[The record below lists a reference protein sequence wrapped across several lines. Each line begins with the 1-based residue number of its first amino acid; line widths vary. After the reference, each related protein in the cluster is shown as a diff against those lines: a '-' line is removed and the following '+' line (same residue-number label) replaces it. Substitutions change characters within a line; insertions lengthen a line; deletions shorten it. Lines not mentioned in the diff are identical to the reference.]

1 MELAEGIVDDIME
14 LTENGVAAYDSGLGE
29 EVLVTTTLLCFLAD
43 TPMHAEIT
51 STMMPANSQ
60 NPCRACDL
68 GVIRASQ
75 KRTMAYL
82 QFFLQISATGSW
94 IKNGVRSWLGIIAN
108 CYLLWQISKDPRT
121 KTRVEK
127 LGGQLGIKASI
138 NKQIYMYTYDIRA
151 KKECATPANR
161 HFLERI
167 RLCDEEAP
175 ERLFNPF
182 FRLPDFDG
190 CTDTPVEILHV
201 FLLGVVKY
209 MVRDLMGKMKP
220 AQLGLIEGR
229 YRAFQKA
236 GLNIPSL
243 SPYYMAKH
251 SSNFTGKEFKAV
263 LQSAPF
269 VLFDFMEPAERL
281 AWIALCELAP
291 LVFQTHIEEMGEYLR
306 LVRFHTHKYLYYL
319 FKITGQWVNKPKFHM
334 LLHLADSIERFGPA
348 SLFATEK
355 FESYNGV
362 LRTASIHSNRQSPGK
377 DIANTFAAY
386 KAIRHL
392 VCGGWFQDPKHSTRY
407 ITAAPSVGKL
417 FLEQPLIQKTMD
429 YNYVSHLPVKGVF
442 PHPLNSKLSTKE
454 SVPEGLKSHLP
465 SQQIFQHEAIQWT
478 AHRVLKKGV
487 SILVR
492 SIQDNLATK
501 HQPGCIEHLWEARY
515 KGNVSYWVCY
525 TEYEAGGVDSY
536 YQMRGIR
543 KTELKKYANIQD
555 VVATINVQHNCH
567 AAGCVVAATGRVV
580 LEREESEEN
589 NNIVMHTKSTKYIVN
604 SSELPGTTA
613 LRDWADV
620 PRGEEEIQD
629 LIGMLKDGL
638 AAWVQ
643 SDGEVD
649 TEGENELEEY

>member
-319 FKITGQWVNKPKFHM
+319 FKITGTVWAGV
-334 LLHLADSIERFGPA
+334 LI
-348 SLFATEK
+348 ATEK

-392 VCGGWFQDPKHSTRY
+392 VCGGWFQDQNILLDTSQRP
-407 ITAAPSVGKL
+407 PSV
-417 FLEQPLIQKTMD
+417 
-429 YNYVSHLPVKGVF
+429 VKGVF

-478 AHRVLKKGV
+478 AHR
-487 SILVR
+487 VR